1 MSILKSKI
9 IRNFVNT
16 IYLFGLNASSEV
28 RQIIINYLEKVFNY
42 KLDDETK
49 DILLNDRLS
58 LEEIN
63 LFFRKYKYMLLDGDE
78 VGELEE
84 VKKVYEVARESINL
98 FTSLE
103 IKVEDDSISVLKSFE
118 TLQEAF
124 SKNLILAN
132 SIYGVIYYNGI
143 FKDINVDKA
152 NMYFIKNA
160 LWNNEFA
167 MLALALNY
175 KEQKDYE
182 KSLYW
187 ERMAM
192 KMNFL
197 EECEEYDLPKNVI
210 KKIEKEVEK
219 DYEIHKLLKDDRA
232 SSQYNLQ
239 TYNPS
244 LSKII
249 YDKSFNITE
258 KKALLFTQQKM
269 DYSHVSALVCE
280 KKKYELSKIK
290 YSFRAD
296 EQERLIKALKVITS
310 KENNYPLIINC
321 ESKVIINLYSNFIN
335 EYFKNDIVKDLDATR
350 CDYNALLRTYAQN
363 NYLYQIVTQNG
374 SNNIVMKYHNLHE
387 VKDSNLSMFL
397 SLLNPNEK
405 YFIQDLMASVDKSHL
420 INIIFVQNLH
430 SLDSR
435 ILQSSN
441 IITLKKET
449 EEEKEEIVRTKFLIE
464 LENKGIEYS
473 KEYDKYIDK
482 IASTISFERIFEVI
496 NEVVSRVSFETEDV
510 LNEIIVQ
517 AKNSRTIGF

>member
-9 IRNFVNT
+9 IRNFINT
-16 IYLFGLNASSEV
+16 IYLFGLNATSEV
-28 RQIIINYLEKVFNY
+28 REIIISYLEKVFNY
-42 KLDDETK
+42 ELDDETK
-49 DILLNDRLS
+49 DVLINDKLS

-63 LFFRKYKYMLLDGDE
+63 LFFRKYKYMLLDGEE
-78 VGELEE
+78 VEDLEE
-84 VKKVYEVARESINL
+84 VKRIYEVARESINL

-103 IKVEDDSISVLKSFE
+103 IKIEDDSISILKSFE
-118 TLQEAF
+118 TLQDAF

-143 FKDINVDKA
+143 FKDKNINKA
-152 NMYFIKNA
+152 NKYFLKNA

-167 MLALALNY
+167 MLALAFNY

-187 ERMAM
+187 EMLAM
-192 KMNFL
+192 KMNFI
-197 EECEEYDLPKNVI
+197 EEYDEFDLPRNVI

-219 DYEIHKLLKDDRA
+219 DFEIHKLLKDDRA
-232 SSQYNLQ
+232 SSQYSL
-239 TYNPS
+239 TAYNPS
-244 LSKII
+244 LSKIL
-249 YDKSFNITE
+249 YDNSFDLTE

-280 KKKYELSKIK
+280 NKKYNISGVK
-290 YSFRAD
+290 YNFRKD
-296 EQERLIKALKVITS
+296 EQERLLKALKVIAS
-310 KENNYPLIINC
+310 KENNNPLIINC
-321 ESKVIINLYSNFIN
+321 ESKVIINLYSSFIN
-335 EYFKNDIVKDLDATR
+335 AYFKNDIVKDLDATR
-350 CDYNALLRTYAQN
+350 CDYNSLLRTHAQN

-387 VKDSNLSMFL
+387 VKDANLSMFL

-405 YFIQDLMASVDKSHL
+405 YFIQDIMASVDKKHI

-441 IITLKKET
+441 IITLRKES

-464 LENKGIEYS
+464 LENKGIEYR
-473 KEYDKYIDK
+473 KEYDEYIETISK
-482 IASTISFERIFEVI
+482 TISFERVFEVI
-496 NEVVSRVSFETEDV
+496 NEVVSRVSFETENV
-510 LNEIIVQ
+510 LEEIIGQ